1 MHDSTAELSREEICS
16 QLSNWLR
23 LLELSGTREM
33 FWKPEGGLEVGPA
46 MGLGAGPED
55 AVPAMGL
62 SARPEDAVPA
72 MGLGVGPED
81 AVRAAGPV
89 AAGDAAPDAAPRSLR
104 ASPGTQ
110 GSPSLDSLRQKMAAC
125 TRCELHKT
133 RTNMVFGEGNPDSE
147 LIFIGEGPGRDED
160 LSGRPFVGR
169 AGALLTKIIKAMGL
183 EREDVYM
190 ANIVKCRPPGN
201 RNPEPDEVLEC
212 IPFLEEQVDLIG
224 PKVICS
230 LGNVATQ
237 TLTGERNGITRMR
250 GGSYEYRGIQVI
262 PTFHPAACLRNPGI
276 KKDVW
281 EDIKKI
287 MKVLGL
293 TT

>member
-1 MHDSTAELSREEICS
+1 MKHDSAAELSREEIRS

-23 LLELSGTREM
+23 LLELSGTREIL
-33 FWKPEGGLEVGPA
+33 WKPE
-46 MGLGAGPED
+46 
-55 AVPAMGL
+55 
-62 SARPEDAVPA
+62 
-72 MGLGVGPED
+72 VGPEVGVP
-81 AVRAAGPV
+81 A
-89 AAGDAAPDAAPRSLR
+89 AAPGARPAAPGAPAREQLRS
-104 ASPGTQ
+104 
-110 GSPSLDSLRQKMAAC
+110 SLDSLRQKMAAC
-125 TRCELHKT
+125 RRCELHRT
-133 RTNMVFGEGNPDSE
+133 RNNVVFGEGSPESE

-169 AGALLTKIIKAMGL
+169 AGALLTKIIEAMGL
-183 EREDVYM
+183 DRDDVYI

-212 IPFLEEQVDLIG
+212 LPFLEEQVDLIG

-237 TLTGERNGITRMR
+237 TLTGVRDGITRMR
-250 GGSYEYRGIQVI
+250 GGSYEYRGILVI

-281 EDIKKI
+281 EDIKKV

-293 TT
+293 TTRGVMRDGASKNKR